1 MPKRISQK
9 SQKPATRIAA
19 NAVAMD
25 LDLRLGSDE
34 PLAIQ
39 MVDQSGK
46 TSPRFSIAAYSGGTF
61 RQWWSA
67 DPVVVNLAGMR
78 LPKNH
83 KRLVVLR
90 DHDMARPIGNAV
102 AIRKTDRDLSLDGD
116 CTVPGAEADQF
127 VTSSKNGFPWRASI
141 GAGSTKVAYVKEGE
155 TLQANGRIFTGPL
168 THVVACELRE
178 VSVVTMGADDETDSV
193 AATDEEKNAI
203 MKRIR
208 ATASGATPPA
218 AIAPPVEAGAPVP
231 VAPVTPPTAPIPA
244 TPPVTAA
251 AQPAAL
257 APGVSPDFTA
267 QRDAQAA
274 ELTRVGAINAMVNIT
289 PAIAAQAIK
298 DGWSVDRT
306 ELHVLRASR
315 QNPGPGVLIP
325 SAPEMNGDV
334 FAAAICAAG
343 GLDIGKHFPVQ
354 ACEVA
359 QKAFRGS
366 IGLKQLLVMAAQ
378 QNGWRGDTFLRS
390 NSAVREV
397 LAAGFS
403 SGNLASVLSNAANKF
418 LMDAFNSVEDSWRLI
433 ASVNPDVQD
442 FRQYNTYAFCGDL
455 TMKPLGQG
463 GQIQHGTLL
472 DIGYS
477 NQIGTVARMMTI
489 TREDIINDNIGILR
503 GGSQR
508 LGRGAALALNLIF
521 WKEFADNATFFAVA
535 NNNYL
540 SGATMNMSSA
550 GLAAATIA
558 FRKQVGPDNNP
569 LGVDP
574 RILVVPAELEF
585 ITETLLT
592 STQINTGGASTETQ
606 VPNRNIW
613 AGKYQLAVTSYLSN
627 ATAVGAANA
636 SALAWYLLADPKD
649 MPTIE
654 VGFLRGAIAPTIEDV
669 QPEPDVLGVSLRG
682 FYDLGVKKQVPQGG
696 VKSKGAA

>member
-1 MPKRISQK
+1 MAKRTTNPSRRR
-9 SQKPATRIAA
+9 ATRVAA
-19 NAVAMD
+19 NAVALD

-39 MVDQSGK
+39 MVEQAGK
-46 TSPRFSIAAYSGGTF
+46 TTPHFSIAAYSGGTF

-78 LPKNH
+78 LPKTH

-90 DHDMARPIGNAV
+90 DHDMARPIGNAT

-127 VTSSKNGFPWRASI
+127 VTASKNGFPWRASI
-141 GAGSTKVAYVKEGE
+141 GAGSTQVAYIKDGE
-155 TLQANGRIFTGPL
+155 TLIANGRTFIGPL

-208 ATASGATPPA
+208 ATASGATPTAP
-218 AIAPPVEAGAPVP
+218 IAPPVEAAAPVP
-231 VAPVTPPTAPIPA
+231 VTPVAPIPA

-251 AQPAAL
+251 AQPAPG
-257 APGVSPDFTA
+257 APLDFTA
-267 QRDAQAA
+267 QREAQAA
-274 ELTRVGAINAMVNIT
+274 ELTRVGTINAMANIT

-325 SAPEMNGDV
+325 STPEMNGDV

-378 QNGWRGDTFLRS
+378 QNGFHGDAFLRS
-390 NSAVREV
+390 NGAIREV

-433 ASVNPDVQD
+433 ASINPDVQD
-442 FRQYNTYAFCGDL
+442 FRQYYTYAFCGDL

-463 GQIQHGTLL
+463 GQIQHGTMQ
-472 DIGYS
+472 DIGYT

-521 WKEFADNATFFAVA
+521 WKEFADNVAFFAAA
-535 NNNYL
+535 NNNYIT
-540 SGATMNMSSA
+540 GATTNMSSA
-550 GLAAATIA
+550 GLAAATLA
-558 FRKQVGPDNNP
+558 FRKQIGPDNNP

-574 RILVVPAELEF
+574 RILVVPSELEF

-627 ATAVGAANA
+627 ANAVGAANA
-636 SALAWYLLADPKD
+636 SGLAWYLLADPKD

-654 VGFLRGAIAPTIEDV
+654 VGFLRGAVSPTIEDV

-682 FYDLGVKKQVPQGG
+682 FYDLGIKKQVPQGG